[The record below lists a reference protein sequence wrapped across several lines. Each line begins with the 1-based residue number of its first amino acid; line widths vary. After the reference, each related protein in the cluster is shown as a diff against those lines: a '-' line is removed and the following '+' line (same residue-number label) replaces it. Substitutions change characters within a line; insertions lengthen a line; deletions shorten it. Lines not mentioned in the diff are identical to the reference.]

1 MEALRAAGGILIY
14 VVLACVTASAQTFAV
29 ASIRPSAAEVKFE
42 HDGKT
47 VTTPGTVTMR
57 DVTVA
62 TCIKWAYG
70 VQDSQ
75 ISGPAWLQSEHFDI
89 TAKSDEPAR
98 DEQMKLMMRALLAER
113 FKLSFHRQNKE
124 LRSYVMTA
132 AKGGA
137 KLRESAPDVKPFREN
152 SAIGTVVKATTMKE
166 FGDFMAGPLQAP
178 VVDMTGL
185 TGRYDFELDFTRYIP
200 TGETAMKVDYDNTNG
215 IIISALKG
223 ELGLDLQS
231 RKEEVEVLVIDRVE
245 RPSDN

>member
-1 MEALRAAGGILIY
+1 MGTIQAAVLTGLA
-14 VVLACVTASAQTFAV
+14 VLAGATASAQTFAV
-29 ASIRPSAAEVKFE
+29 ASIRPSATEVQFE

-47 VTTPGTVTMR
+47 VTTPGTVSMR

-62 TCIKWAYG
+62 TCIKWAYT

-89 TAKSDEPAR
+89 TAKADEPAA
-98 DEQMKLMMRALLAER
+98 DEQMKLMMRDLLAKR
-113 FKLSFHRQNKE
+113 FALNFHRQNKE
-124 LRSYVMTA
+124 LRSYVMTV
-132 AKGGA
+132 AKSGV
-137 KLRESAPDVKPFREN
+137 KLHESAPDVKPFREN
-152 SAIGTVVKATTMKE
+152 SAVGTVVKATTMKE

-185 TGRYDFELDFTRYIP
+185 TGRYDFTLDFTRYLP
-200 TGETAMKVDYDNTNG
+200 TGDKVMKIDFDNTSG

-231 RKEEVEVLVIDRVE
+231 RKENVEVLVIDRVE

>member
-1 MEALRAAGGILIY
+1 
-14 VVLACVTASAQTFAV
+14 
-29 ASIRPSAAEVKFE
+29 
-42 HDGKT
+42 
-47 VTTPGTVTMR
+47 MR

-75 ISGPAWLQSEHFDI
+75 ISGPDWLQNEHYDI
-89 TAKSDEPAR
+89 TAKADEPVA
-98 DEQMKLMMRALLAER
+98 DEKMKLMMRALLADR
-113 FKLSFHRQNKE
+113 FALSFHRQNKE
-124 LRSYVMTA
+124 LRSYVMTV

-137 KLRESAPDVKPFREN
+137 KLHESPPDAKPFREN
-152 SAIGTVVKATTMKE
+152 SAVGTVVKGTTIKE

-178 VVDMTGL
+178 VVDMTGMP
-185 TGRYDFELDFTRYIP
+185 GRYDFVLDFTRYLP
-200 TGETAMKVDYDNTNG
+200 VGESVMKMDFDNSTG

-223 ELGLDLQS
+223 ELGLELQS